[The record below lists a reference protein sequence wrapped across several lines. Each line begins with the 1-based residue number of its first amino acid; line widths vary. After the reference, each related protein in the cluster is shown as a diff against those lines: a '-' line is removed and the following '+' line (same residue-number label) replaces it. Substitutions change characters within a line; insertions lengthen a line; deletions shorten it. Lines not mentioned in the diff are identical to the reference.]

1 MPERLEIR
9 TLGGLRILVDGSPVR
24 GLASRKAEALLVFL
38 ACQGGAPSRESLATL
53 LWDDRTS
60 SGSLANLSVLLSS
73 LRKDLAPYLRIDR
86 ETVSLDPGSPWTCDA
101 GEFER
106 QVTLSAA
113 DDVDLP
119 QAEADRIERALELYR
134 GPFLEG
140 FFVRQARGFEEWS
153 AVQRE
158 RFRMQAVE
166 GHRSLA
172 VFGLHHR
179 QYRRGQQHVQSLL
192 NLDPLSEAGHRT
204 AMLLYA
210 RQGEMAL
217 GLAQYQTCRDLLQT
231 ELGVDP
237 SFETTDLYYR
247 LRTAAENRVR
257 NLPAPPTALVGRGE
271 ELEKLGAQLIDPG
284 CRLLTLVGPGGIGK
298 TRLAIRA
305 AARAEADFLHG
316 VCFVTLGAVDRP
328 DQLVPAV
335 AGALQMTFR
344 PGSEMRGQL
353 IGYLRDRELLLVL
366 DNLEHLAESASLLG
380 ELLAAAPAVRLMVTS
395 RTPLRM
401 LGERVLE
408 VQGLPYSEAGD
419 AAGKTSAA
427 EELFVQSAVRARS
440 GFTLAEGDLAWVRKI
455 CRRVDGLP
463 LALEMAGAWTSA
475 YGVREVAEEVERSL
489 DFLGGAYG
497 DLPERQRSLRAVF
510 EHSWSRLS
518 AAEQERYRRLS
529 VFRGGFSLEAAR
541 AVAEAGPADLASLV
555 DKSLLHRPR
564 PDRFQAHEVLRVYA
578 TEKAAEDPDG
588 GPAVMRRFRSY
599 FAGQLQR
606 TEDQP
611 TGRTQSEALADL
623 AEDLENIRSAW
634 RSACLE
640 GDLEAVDRSLD
651 GLFRLYMIRGLFQ
664 EGAEG
669 FELAAQELERGGPQ
683 AATARRKG
691 RLLARA
697 AVFRGELSQYEAAR
711 TMIEASWSL
720 QADLGDQDE
729 LVFLLNRRGILERK
743 LGHFAEARSRHE
755 DGLALA
761 RAQGSA
767 RRMADSY
774 NTLATIDYYM
784 GNFQAAREGYQAALD
799 LFRQLGDEQ
808 QAGRCMI
815 NLANLADG
823 SGDLDQAG
831 HLYQESLTTAK
842 AIGDRWG
849 VAAAINNLGNVALAR
864 EEYREARR
872 LYAESLAIKR
882 ELGHQEGIAAS
893 LDNLGRAAFG
903 LNELA
908 EAKRMRQAS
917 LSLRREIQDQWGMA
931 NSLSGLG
938 EIAVVQG
945 DYVEAEE
952 RLREALQLA
961 SEIGVPLLIESGVV
975 GWAEKLLKQGEMQA
989 SLEMV
994 AVVVRT
1000 PAKDKLTRARAVRV
1014 REGITAALPLAVVRA
1029 VERRA
1034 ARRSMEGLVQSILKR
1049 DPDPG
1054 QL

>member
-1 MPERLEIR
+1 MPERLEIL

-38 ACQGGAPSRESLATL
+38 ACQGGSPSREYLATL

-60 SGSLANLSVLLSS
+60 SASLANLSVLLSS
-73 LRKDLAPYLRIDR
+73 LRKDLAPYLRIER
-86 ETVSLDPGSPWTCDA
+86 ETISLDPGSPWTCDA

-106 QVTLSAA
+106 EVALPGGAES
-113 DDVDLP
+113 VLP
-119 QAEADRIERALELYR
+119 QAAADRIEQALALYR

-140 FFVRQARGFEEWS
+140 FFVREARGFEEWG

-158 RFRMQAVE
+158 RLRMHAVE
-166 GHRSLA
+166 GLRALSAH
-172 VFGLHHR
+172 GLHRR
-179 QYRRGQQHVQSLL
+179 QYRRGLQHVQRLL
-192 NLDPLSEAGHRT
+192 SLDPLSEAGHRT

-210 RQGEMAL
+210 RQGEMAH
-217 GLAQYQTCRDLLQT
+217 GLAQYQACRDLLQA

-271 ELEKLGAQLIDPG
+271 ELVKLRAQLIDPG

-298 TRLAIRA
+298 TRLAIEA
-305 AARAEADFLHG
+305 AARVEADFLHG
-316 VCFVTLGAVDRP
+316 VCFVALGAVDRP

-335 AGALQMTFR
+335 AGALQLIFR
-344 PGSEMRGQL
+344 PGSEMKDQL
-353 IGYLRDRELLLVL
+353 IGFLKDREMLLIL
-366 DNLEHLAESASLLG
+366 DNLEPLVEAASFLG
-380 ELLAAAPAVRLMVTS
+380 ELLAAAPSVRLIVTS
-395 RTPLRM
+395 RTPVRI
-401 LGERVLE
+401 LGERLQE
-408 VQGLPYSEAGD
+408 VEGLPYSAAAD

-427 EELFVQSAVRARS
+427 EELFVQSSVRAGS
-440 GFTLAEGDLAWVRKI
+440 GFALAEGDLAWVRRI

-475 YGVREVAEEVERSL
+475 YSVRKVAEEVERSL

-518 AAEQERYRRLS
+518 PVEKERYRRLS
-529 VFRGGFSLEAAR
+529 VFRGSLSLEAAR
-541 AVAEAGPADLASLV
+541 AVAGAEPADLASLV

-578 TEKAAEDPDG
+578 TEKAAEDPEARQ
-588 GPAVMRRFRSY
+588 AVMQRFRSF

-606 TEDQP
+606 MEDEP
-611 TGRTQSEALADL
+611 SGRTQSEALADL
-623 AEDLENIRSAW
+623 TEDLENIRSAW

-640 GDLEAVDRSLD
+640 GDLEVIDLSLE
-651 GLFRLYMIRGLFQ
+651 GLFRFYMIRGLYQ

-669 FELAAQELERGGPQ
+669 FELAAQEVERAGPQ

-691 RLLARA
+691 RLLARS

-720 QADLGDQDE
+720 QSDLGDEDE

-743 LGHFAEARSRHE
+743 LGHFGEARSRHE

-784 GNFQAAREGYQAALD
+784 GNFQAARAGYQAAIE
-799 LFRQLGDEQ
+799 LFQQLGDDQ
-808 QAGRCMI
+808 GAGRCVL

-823 SGDLDQAG
+823 SGDLDEAG
-831 HLYQESLTTAK
+831 RLYQESLTIAD

-849 VAAAINNLGNVALAR
+849 VAAAINNLGNVALGR
-864 EEYREARR
+864 QEYREARR

-917 LSLRREIQDQWGMA
+917 LALRREIQDQWGVA

-938 EIAVVQG
+938 QIAVAQG
-945 DYVEAEE
+945 DFVEAEA

-975 GWAEKLLKQGEMQA
+975 GWAEKLWKQGEMEA
-989 SLEMV
+989 SLEIV
-994 AVVVRT
+994 AVVVST
-1000 PAKDKLTRARAVRV
+1000 SAKDKLTRARAVRI
-1014 REGITAALPLAVVRA
+1014 REGIVAALPLAAIQA
-1029 VERRA
+1029 VEARA
-1034 ARRSMEGLVQSILKR
+1034 AHQSMQGLVQAILKR
-1049 DPDPG
+1049 DPDPDRV
-1054 QL
+1054 